1 MLLALLFPWILWPTL
16 WRGLRAA
23 DWRRD
28 PGARFAV
35 VCFVA
40 GFFILS
46 SFTDKQPHY
55 FLPVIPAFAL
65 LAGRVLTTISGF
77 EAPSWVTALPLLP
90 TGMIGIALVVLS
102 VRPDIAI
109 ELAGKTPLTIG
120 SGTVIAGAVILI
132 TIVVILGVVGREIGR
147 QVYGLAAVSAVGVVA
162 LHLSFGTSAAMLYDV
177 REPAQQLRAIV
188 ADGRAV
194 AHVGKYHGQFHYIG
208 RLEAPLLVISGD
220 EVKEWFGQNPDGVVI
235 YLHRRHEDVV
245 DRSAVYVQPFRGR
258 WLAIWDRASADMAPE
273 IFER

>member
-1 MLLALLFPWILWPTL
+1 
-16 WRGLRAA
+16 
-23 DWRRD
+23 
-28 PGARFAV
+28 
-35 VCFVA
+35 
-40 GFFILS
+40 
-46 SFTDKQPHY
+46 
-55 FLPVIPAFAL
+55 
-65 LAGRVLTTISGF
+65 
-77 EAPSWVTALPLLP
+77 
-90 TGMIGIALVVLS
+90 
-102 VRPDIAI
+102 
-109 ELAGKTPLTIG
+109 
-120 SGTVIAGAVILI
+120 
-132 TIVVILGVVGREIGR
+132 
-147 QVYGLAAVSAVGVVA
+147 
-162 LHLSFGTSAAMLYDV
+162 MLYDV

-245 DRSAVYVQPFRGR
+245 DSSAVYVQPFRGR